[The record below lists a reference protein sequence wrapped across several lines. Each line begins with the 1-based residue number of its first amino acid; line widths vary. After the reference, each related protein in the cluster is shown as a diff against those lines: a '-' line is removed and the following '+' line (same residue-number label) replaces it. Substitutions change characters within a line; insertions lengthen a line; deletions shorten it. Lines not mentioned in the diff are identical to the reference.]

1 MKLSAPAGIAT
12 AFVALSLAL
21 AGCEEF
27 SDVSASTET
36 EPSESS
42 ESGSSKSSDSDFE
55 IDEKETQSLLDG
67 LEVVDKFDSNAGY
80 DRDLF
85 PHWEDATED
94 LGWDKEVAGCNTRW
108 ATLWNQGHDL
118 VWDDQESCMIGEPG
132 YWIDQYGYIDSD
144 TGEMD
149 EYVKSGDP
157 SKFDIDH
164 IVALGATWKS
174 GMNDATEKE
183 RREIANDP
191 LNLEVSDLRAN
202 RSKGDQMA
210 DTYLPPGAF
219 RCEYVSRYIQVKDK
233 YDLVVI
239 QKEKDRLSDAIQEC
253 A

>member
-42 ESGSSKSSDSDFE
+42 ESRSSKSADSDPPSSKSAPSKSSDSDFE

-118 VWDDQESCMIGEPG
+118 VWDDQES
-132 YWIDQYGYIDSD
+132 
-144 TGEMD
+144 
-149 EYVKSGDP
+149 
-157 SKFDIDH
+157 
-164 IVALGATWKS
+164 
-174 GMNDATEKE
+174 
-183 RREIANDP
+183 
-191 LNLEVSDLRAN
+191 
-202 RSKGDQMA
+202 
-210 DTYLPPGAF
+210 
-219 RCEYVSRYIQVKDK
+219 
-233 YDLVVI
+233 
-239 QKEKDRLSDAIQEC
+239 
-253 A
+253 